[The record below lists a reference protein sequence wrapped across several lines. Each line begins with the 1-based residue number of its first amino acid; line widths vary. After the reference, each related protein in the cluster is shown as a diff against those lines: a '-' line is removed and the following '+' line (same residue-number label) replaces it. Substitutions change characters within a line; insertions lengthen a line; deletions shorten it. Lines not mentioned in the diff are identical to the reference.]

1 MEKIMEKPYV
11 ISEELNIPGVY
22 SEQYIQLN
30 KLDNFRSELD
40 ADLRGMGK
48 NTVWV
53 PSETLDRGIAKMM
66 NETSLPVVSLDDRY
80 VKTANQYIGISRGV
94 DSALNDVGYVPRA
107 NYMPVS
113 NQFDRV
119 GQLGSEVVLVDDV
132 LFSGEMMQWVIDELA
147 KRSVKVGGV
156 VCGIA
161 MGDGIRRLAENGVD
175 VQACEVFKDVE
186 DEICERD
193 FAIVPGSGRRVDTAN
208 ANALYFDT
216 INGRPEQWASIPAEL
231 SEVFYQNSLRRS
243 EVLVQDD
250 VQMQSIGKFLGFTE
264 KGNARQ
270 LIRERME
277 AQL

>member
-1 MEKIMEKPYV
+1 
-11 ISEELNIPGVY
+11 
-22 SEQYIQLN
+22 
-30 KLDNFRSELD
+30 
-40 ADLRGMGK
+40 
-48 NTVWV
+48 
-53 PSETLDRGIAKMM
+53 
-66 NETSLPVVSLDDRY
+66 
-80 VKTANQYIGISRGV
+80 
-94 DSALNDVGYVPRA
+94 
-107 NYMPVS
+107 MPVS